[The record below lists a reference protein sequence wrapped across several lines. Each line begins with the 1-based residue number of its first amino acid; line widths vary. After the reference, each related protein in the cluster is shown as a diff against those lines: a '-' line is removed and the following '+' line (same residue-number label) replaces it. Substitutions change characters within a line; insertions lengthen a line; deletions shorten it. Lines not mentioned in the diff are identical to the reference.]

1 MGKLKSMSLK
11 KSFCLIVFIAA
22 IIVIVL
28 STVTVKI
35 CSRKHNEIT
44 LSHAFIANG
53 VFIYPENGQDINVQ
67 NAYDTADDYMKYTN
81 TELLICRTM
90 EFLIVLLPVLF
101 SVLGIGCAATCFYHI
116 KLKEP
121 LKVLQQGIDHI
132 SNNDLDFAIDYQK
145 YDELGELCSAF
156 EFMRRELVRNNRY
169 MWNLVDE
176 RRKINASISHD
187 LRTPITVIKGYS
199 EYLDK
204 NTGKGILTED
214 GVQEIAVYIHQA
226 ASRLEEYADSVHEI
240 QSLEDM
246 HLEYQEVS
254 LSDFEEEI
262 VSQLSILDKQ
272 TAKKIHVLS
281 ELPQQTVVLST
292 AAVFRIIEN
301 IISNALRYCK
311 EKIEVAISFSQP
323 FLIIVVTDDG
333 KGFSQKDLAE
343 ATDYF
348 YKGKSSKDHFGI
360 GLSICKM
367 LSEKHGGFI
376 RLDNAPGKGAR
387 VTVKI
392 KSSRENSSAL
402 WQNCDKM

>member
-11 KSFCLIVFIAA
+11 KSFCLIVFISV

-35 CSRKHNEIT
+35 CSQKHDEIT

-53 VFIYPENGQDINVQ
+53 AFFYPENGQYIMETPTN
-67 NAYDTADDYMKYTN
+67 DTSDDYMKYTD

-90 EFLIVLLPVLF
+90 ELLIVLLPVLF
-101 SVLGIGCAATCFYHI
+101 SVVGIGCAATCFYHI

-121 LKVLQQGIDHI
+121 LKALQQGIDHI
-132 SNNDLDFAIDYQK
+132 SNNDLNFTIDYQK
-145 YDELGELCSAF
+145 HDELGKLCDAF

-204 NTGKGILTED
+204 NTGKGTLTED
-214 GVQEIAVYIHQA
+214 GTREIAVYIHQA

-240 QSLEDM
+240 QALEDM
-246 HLEYQEVS
+246 RLEYQEVS

-262 VSQLSILDKQ
+262 VSQLSIIDKQ
-272 TAKKIHVLS
+272 NTKKICVSS

-292 AAVFRIIEN
+292 AAVFRITEN

-311 EKIEVAISFSQP
+311 EKIEVDISFLQP
-323 FLIIVVTDDG
+323 FLIVVITDDG
-333 KGFSQKDLAE
+333 SGFSQKDLAE
-343 ATDYF
+343 ATNYF
-348 YKGKSSKDHFGI
+348 YKGKSSNAHFGI
-360 GLSICKM
+360 GLSICKI

-376 RLDNAPGKGAR
+376 PLDNPPGKGAR
-387 VTVKI
+387 VIVKI
-392 KSSRENSSAL
+392 KTENLSAL
-402 WQNCDKM
+402 

>member
-22 IIVIVL
+22 MIVIVL
-28 STVTVKI
+28 STAAVKI
-35 CSRKHNEIT
+35 CSQKHDEIT
-44 LSHAFIANG
+44 VSHAFIANG
-53 VFIYPENGQDINVQ
+53 ALIYPENGRYIMEAATDDADADTT
-67 NAYDTADDYMKYTN
+67 AYTDS
-81 TELLICRTM
+81 ELLICRTL
-90 EFLIVLLPVLF
+90 EILIVLLPVLF
-101 SVLGIGCAATCFYHI
+101 SVLGIGCAAISFYHI

-121 LKVLQQGIDHI
+121 LKALQQGIDHI
-132 SNNDLDFAIDYQK
+132 SNNDLDFTIDYQK
-145 YDELGELCSAF
+145 HDELGKLCSAF
-156 EFMRRELVRNNRY
+156 ECMRRELVRNNRH

-176 RRKINASISHD
+176 RKKINASISHD

-204 NTGKGILTED
+204 NTGKGTLTER
-214 GVQEIAVYIHQA
+214 GIQEIAVYIHQA
-226 ASRLEEYADSVHEI
+226 AGRLEEYADSVHEM

-246 HLEYQEVS
+246 RLEYREVS
-254 LSDFEEEI
+254 LSAFEEEM
-262 VSQLSILDKQ
+262 VSQFSVIGGQ
-272 TAKKIHVLS
+272 TAKKICVSS
-281 ELPQQTVVLST
+281 ELPQQTVILST
-292 AAVFRIIEN
+292 AAVFRITEN

-311 EKIEVAISFSQP
+311 EKIEVDISFSQP
-323 FLIIVVTDDG
+323 FLTVMVTDDG
-333 KGFSQKDLAE
+333 KGFSQKDLIE

-367 LSEKHGGFI
+367 LSEKHGGCI

-392 KSSRENSSAL
+392 KTENLSAL
-402 WQNCDKM
+402 

>member
-22 IIVIVL
+22 MIVIVL
-28 STVTVKI
+28 STAAVKI
-35 CSRKHNEIT
+35 CSQKHDEIT
-44 LSHAFIANG
+44 VSHAFIANG
-53 VFIYPENGQDINVQ
+53 ALIYPENGRYIME
-67 NAYDTADDYMKYTN
+67 AAADDADADTTTYTDS
-81 TELLICRTM
+81 ELLICRTL
-90 EFLIVLLPVLF
+90 EILIVLLPVLF
-101 SVLGIGCAATCFYHI
+101 SVLGIGCAAISFYHI

-121 LKVLQQGIDHI
+121 LKALQQGIDHI
-132 SNNDLDFAIDYQK
+132 SKNDLDFTIDYQK
-145 YDELGELCSAF
+145 HDELGKLCSAF
-156 EFMRRELVRNNRY
+156 ECMRRELVRNNRH

-176 RRKINASISHD
+176 RKKINASISHD

-204 NTGKGILTED
+204 NTGKGTLTER
-214 GVQEIAVYIHQA
+214 GIQEIAVYMHQA
-226 ASRLEEYADSVHEI
+226 AGRLEEYADSVREM

-246 HLEYQEVS
+246 HLEYREVS
-254 LSDFEEEI
+254 LSAFEEEM
-262 VSQLSILDKQ
+262 VSQFSVIGGQ
-272 TAKKIHVLS
+272 TAKKICVSS
-281 ELPQQTVVLST
+281 ELPQQTVILSA
-292 AAVFRIIEN
+292 AAVFRITEN

-311 EKIEVAISFSQP
+311 EKIEVDISFSQP
-323 FLIIVVTDDG
+323 FLMVVVTDDG
-333 KGFSQKDLAE
+333 KGFSHKDLAE

-367 LSEKHGGFI
+367 LSEKHGGCI

-392 KSSRENSSAL
+392 KTENLSAL
-402 WQNCDKM
+402 

>member
-22 IIVIVL
+22 MIVIAL
-28 STVTVKI
+28 SAAAVKI
-35 CSRKHNEIT
+35 CSRKHDEIT

-53 VFIYPENGQDINVQ
+53 AHIYPENGRYIMETPTDDTFDNDI
-67 NAYDTADDYMKYTN
+67 KYTD

-90 EFLIVLLPVLF
+90 ELLIVLLPVLF
-101 SVLGIGCAATCFYHI
+101 SVLGIGFAAISFYHL

-121 LKVLQQGIDHI
+121 LKALRQGIDHI
-132 SNNDLDFAIDYQK
+132 SNNDLDFTIDYQNH
-145 YDELGELCSAF
+145 DELGELCGAF
-156 EFMRRELVRNNRY
+156 EAMRRELVRNNRY

-204 NTGKGILTED
+204 NTGKGTLTEGGIRD
-214 GVQEIAVYIHQA
+214 IAVYIHQA
-226 ASRLEEYADSVHEI
+226 AGRLEEYADSVHEI
-240 QSLEDM
+240 QALEDLR
-246 HLEYQEVS
+246 LEYQEVS
-254 LSDFEEEI
+254 LSDFEEEM
-262 VSQLSILDKQ
+262 VSQLSVIDKQ
-272 TAKKIHVLS
+272 TAKKICVSS

-292 AAVFRIIEN
+292 AAVFRITEN

-311 EKIEVAISFSQP
+311 EKIEADISFSQP
-323 FLIIVVTDDG
+323 FLIIMITDDG

-343 ATDYF
+343 ATNCF
-348 YKGKSSKDHFGI
+348 YKGKSSRDHFGI

-367 LSEKHGGFI
+367 LSEKHGGLI
-376 RLDNAPGKGAR
+376 QLDNAPGKGAR

-392 KSSRENSSAL
+392 KTEHLSAL
-402 WQNCDKM
+402 

>member
-22 IIVIVL
+22 MVVIVL
-28 STVTVKI
+28 STAAVKI
-35 CSRKHNEIT
+35 CSQKHDEIT
-44 LSHAFIANG
+44 VSHAFIANG
-53 VFIYPENGQDINVQ
+53 ALIYPANGRYIMEAAAGDADADTT
-67 NAYDTADDYMKYTN
+67 AYTDS
-81 TELLICRTM
+81 ELLICRTL
-90 EFLIVLLPVLF
+90 EILIVLLPVLF
-101 SVLGIGCAATCFYHI
+101 SVLGIGCAAISFYHI

-121 LKVLQQGIDHI
+121 LKALQQGIDHI
-132 SNNDLDFAIDYQK
+132 SNNDLDFTIDYQK
-145 YDELGELCSAF
+145 QDELGKLCSAF
-156 EFMRRELVRNNRY
+156 ECMRRELVRNNRH

-176 RRKINASISHD
+176 RKKINASISHD

-204 NTGKGILTED
+204 NTGKGTLTER
-214 GVQEIAVYIHQA
+214 GIQEIAVYIHQA
-226 ASRLEEYADSVHEI
+226 AGRLEEYADSVHEM

-246 HLEYQEVS
+246 RLEYREVS
-254 LSDFEEEI
+254 LSAFEEEM
-262 VSQLSILDKQ
+262 VSQFSVIGGQ
-272 TAKKIHVLS
+272 TAKKICVSS
-281 ELPQQTVVLST
+281 ELPQQTVILST
-292 AAVFRIIEN
+292 AAVFRITEN

-311 EKIEVAISFSQP
+311 EKIEVDISFSQP
-323 FLIIVVTDDG
+323 FLMVMVTDDG

-367 LSEKHGGFI
+367 LSEKHGGCI

-392 KSSRENSSAL
+392 KTENLSAL
-402 WQNCDKM
+402 

>member
-22 IIVIVL
+22 MIVIAL
-28 STVTVKI
+28 SATAVKI
-35 CSRKHNEIT
+35 CSRKHDEIT

-53 VFIYPENGQDINVQ
+53 AHIYPENGRYIMETPTDDTSDNDI
-67 NAYDTADDYMKYTN
+67 KYTD

-90 EFLIVLLPVLF
+90 ELLIVLLPVLF
-101 SVLGIGCAATCFYHI
+101 SVLGIGFAAISFYHI

-121 LKVLQQGIDHI
+121 LRALRQGIDHI
-132 SNNDLDFAIDYQK
+132 SNNDLDFTIDYQNH
-145 YDELGELCSAF
+145 DELGELCGAF
-156 EFMRRELVRNNRY
+156 EAMRRELVRNNRY

-204 NTGKGILTED
+204 NTGKGTLTEGGIRD
-214 GVQEIAVYIHQA
+214 IAVYIHQA
-226 ASRLEEYADSVHEI
+226 AGRLEEYADSVHEI
-240 QSLEDM
+240 QALEDLR
-246 HLEYQEVS
+246 LEYQEVS
-254 LSDFEEEI
+254 LSDFEEEM
-262 VSQLSILDKQ
+262 VSQLSVIDKQ
-272 TAKKIHVLS
+272 TTKKICVSS

-292 AAVFRIIEN
+292 AAVFRITEN

-311 EKIEVAISFSQP
+311 EKIEADISFSQP
-323 FLIIVVTDDG
+323 FLIIMITDDG

-343 ATDYF
+343 ATNCF
-348 YKGKSSKDHFGI
+348 YKGKSSRDHFGI

-376 RLDNAPGKGAR
+376 QLDNAPGKGAR

-392 KSSRENSSAL
+392 KTEHLSAL
-402 WQNCDKM
+402 

>member
-1 MGKLKSMSLK
+1 MDKLKSMSLK
-11 KSFCLIVFIAA
+11 KSFCLIVSMAA
-22 IIVIVL
+22 MIVIAL
-28 STVTVKI
+28 SAATVKI
-35 CSRKHNEIT
+35 CSRKHDEIT

-53 VFIYPENGQDINVQ
+53 AHIYPENGRYIMEAPTD
-67 NAYDTADDYMKYTN
+67 DTSDDPMKYTD
-81 TELLICRTM
+81 TELLISRTM
-90 EFLIVLLPVLF
+90 EISIVLLPVLF
-101 SVLGIGCAATCFYHI
+101 SVLGIGFAAISFYHI

-121 LKVLQQGIDHI
+121 LKALQQGIDHI
-132 SNNDLDFAIDYQK
+132 SNNDLDFTIDYQK
-145 YDELGELCSAF
+145 QDELGKLCSAF
-156 EFMRRELVRNNRY
+156 ELMRRELVRNNRY
-169 MWNLVDE
+169 MWNLVEE

-204 NTGKGILTED
+204 NTGKGTLTER
-214 GVQEIAVYIHQA
+214 GIREIAVYIHQA

-240 QSLEDM
+240 QALEDM

-262 VSQLSILDKQ
+262 VSQLSIIDKQ
-272 TAKKIHVLS
+272 TTKKICVSS

-311 EKIEVAISFSQP
+311 EIIEADISFSQP
-323 FLIIVVTDDG
+323 FLIVVITDDG
-333 KGFSQKDLAE
+333 RGFSQKDLAE
-343 ATDYF
+343 ATNYF
-348 YKGKSSKDHFGI
+348 YKGKSSKAHFGI

-376 RLDNAPGKGAR
+376 QLDNAPGKGAR

-392 KSSRENSSAL
+392 KT
-402 WQNCDKM
+402 

>member
-22 IIVIVL
+22 MIVIVL
-28 STVTVKI
+28 SMVTVKI
-35 CSRKHNEIT
+35 CAQKHNEMT

-53 VFIYPENGQDINVQ
+53 ALIYPENGQYIMETTD
-67 NAYDTADDYMKYTN
+67 DMADDYMIYTD
-81 TELLICRTM
+81 TELLLCRTM
-90 EFLIVLLPVLF
+90 ELLIVLLPVLF
-101 SVLGIGCAATCFYHI
+101 SVLGIGGAATCFYQI

-121 LKVLQQGIDHI
+121 LKALQQGIDHI
-132 SNNDLDFAIDYQK
+132 SNNDLDFTIDYQK
-145 YDELGELCSAF
+145 QDELGELCSAF
-156 EFMRRELVRNNRY
+156 EMMRRELVRNNCY

-204 NTGKGILTED
+204 NTAKGTLTAD
-214 GVQEIAVYIHQA
+214 GTREIAVYIHQA

-240 QSLEDM
+240 QALEDM
-246 HLEYQEVS
+246 RLDYQEIS

-262 VSQLSILDKQ
+262 VSQLSIIESQ
-272 TAKKIHVLS
+272 NTKKIHVS
-281 ELPQQTVVLST
+281 SALPNQTVVLS
-292 AAVFRIIEN
+292 AAVVFRIAEN

-311 EKIEVAISFSQP
+311 EKIEVDISFSQP
-323 FLIIVVTDDG
+323 FLRVIVTDDG
-333 KGFSQKDLAE
+333 KGFSQRDLAE

-387 VTVKI
+387 VTVQIETK
-392 KSSRENSSAL
+392 NLSAL
-402 WQNCDKM
+402 

>member
-22 IIVIVL
+22 MIVIVL
-28 STVTVKI
+28 STAAVKI
-35 CSRKHNEIT
+35 CSQKHDEIT
-44 LSHAFIANG
+44 VSHAFIANG
-53 VFIYPENGQDINVQ
+53 ALIYPENGRYIMEAAAGDADADTM
-67 NAYDTADDYMKYTN
+67 AYTDS
-81 TELLICRTM
+81 ELLICRTL
-90 EFLIVLLPVLF
+90 EILIVLLPVLF
-101 SVLGIGCAATCFYHI
+101 SVLGIGCAAISFYHI

-121 LKVLQQGIDHI
+121 LKALQQGIDHI
-132 SNNDLDFAIDYQK
+132 SSNDLDFTIDYQK
-145 YDELGELCSAF
+145 QDELGKLCSAF
-156 EFMRRELVRNNRY
+156 ESMRRELVRNNRH

-176 RRKINASISHD
+176 RKKINASISHD

-204 NTGKGILTED
+204 NTGKGTLTER
-214 GVQEIAVYIHQA
+214 GIQEIAVYIHQA
-226 ASRLEEYADSVHEI
+226 AGRLEEYADSVHEM

-246 HLEYQEVS
+246 RLEYREVS
-254 LSDFEEEI
+254 LSAFEEEM
-262 VSQLSILDKQ
+262 VSQFSVIGGQ
-272 TAKKIHVLS
+272 TAKKICVS
-281 ELPQQTVVLST
+281 SGLPQQTVILST
-292 AAVFRIIEN
+292 AAVFRITEN

-311 EKIEVAISFSQP
+311 EKIEVDISFSQP
-323 FLIIVVTDDG
+323 FLMVMVTDDG

-367 LSEKHGGFI
+367 LSEKHGGCI

-392 KSSRENSSAL
+392 KTENLSAL
-402 WQNCDKM
+402 

>member
-22 IIVIVL
+22 MIVIVL
-28 STVTVKI
+28 STAAVKI
-35 CSRKHNEIT
+35 CSQKHDEIT
-44 LSHAFIANG
+44 VSHAFIANG
-53 VFIYPENGQDINVQ
+53 ALIYPENGRYIME
-67 NAYDTADDYMKYTN
+67 AADDADADTTAYTDS
-81 TELLICRTM
+81 ELLICRTL
-90 EFLIVLLPVLF
+90 EILIVLLPVLF
-101 SVLGIGCAATCFYHI
+101 SVLGIGCAAISFYHI

-121 LKVLQQGIDHI
+121 LKALQQGIDHI
-132 SNNDLDFAIDYQK
+132 SKNDLDFTIDYQK
-145 YDELGELCSAF
+145 HDELGKLCSAF
-156 EFMRRELVRNNRY
+156 ESMRRELVRNNRH

-176 RRKINASISHD
+176 RKKINASISHD

-204 NTGKGILTED
+204 NTGKGTLTER
-214 GVQEIAVYIHQA
+214 GIQEIAVYIHQA
-226 ASRLEEYADSVHEI
+226 AGRLEEYADSVHEM

-246 HLEYQEVS
+246 RLEYREVS
-254 LSDFEEEI
+254 LSAFEEEM
-262 VSQLSILDKQ
+262 VSQFSVIGGQ
-272 TAKKIHVLS
+272 TAKKICVSS
-281 ELPQQTVVLST
+281 ELPQQTVILST
-292 AAVFRIIEN
+292 AAVFRITEN

-311 EKIEVAISFSQP
+311 EKIEVDISFSQP
-323 FLIIVVTDDG
+323 FLMVMVTDDG

-367 LSEKHGGFI
+367 LSEKHGGCI

-392 KSSRENSSAL
+392 KTENLSAL
-402 WQNCDKM
+402 

>member
-1 MGKLKSMSLK
+1 MGTLKSMSLK

-22 IIVIVL
+22 MIVIVL
-28 STVTVKI
+28 SAVTVKI
-35 CSRKHNEIT
+35 CSRKHDEIT

-53 VFIYPENGQDINVQ
+53 TLIYPENGRYIMETPTG
-67 NAYDTADDYMKYTN
+67 DTSDDTMKYTD

-90 EFLIVLLPVLF
+90 EILIVLLPVLF
-101 SVLGIGCAATCFYHI
+101 SILGIGFAAMSFYHI

-121 LKVLQQGIDHI
+121 LKALQQGIDHI
-132 SNNDLDFAIDYQK
+132 SNNDLDFTIDYQK
-145 YDELGELCSAF
+145 HDELGKLCSAF
-156 EFMRRELVRNNRY
+156 ELMRRELVRNNRY
-169 MWNLVDE
+169 MWNLVEE

-204 NTGKGILTED
+204 NTGKGTLTED
-214 GVQEIAVYIHQA
+214 GTREIAVYIHQA

-240 QSLEDM
+240 QTLEDM
-246 HLEYQEVS
+246 RLEYQEVS
-254 LSDFEEEI
+254 LSDFKEEI
-262 VSQLSILDKQ
+262 VSQLSIIDKQ
-272 TAKKIHVLS
+272 TTKKICVFS
-281 ELPQQTVVLST
+281 ELQQQTVVLST

-311 EKIEVAISFSQP
+311 EKIEVDISFLQP
-323 FLIIVVTDDG
+323 FLIVRITDDG

-343 ATDYF
+343 ATNYF
-348 YKGKSSKDHFGI
+348 YKGKSPKSHFGI

-376 RLDNAPGKGAR
+376 QLDNAPGKGAR

-392 KSSRENSSAL
+392 KTENLSAL
-402 WQNCDKM
+402 